1 MLVNAKQILK
11 KAQKGKYA
19 IGQFNTSN
27 LEMTQ
32 AIIEA
37 AEKMKAPV
45 IVATSEKALDYAGF
59 EELVSLIKLM
69 ATKSRMPIILHLD
82 HGASLDIVK
91 KCIKAGF
98 TSVMMDASKKP
109 FAENIR
115 LTKKVVQLART
126 KNVSVESELG
136 ALAGREDYVV
146 SLKSVMTDPD
156 KAREFVHKTGVD
168 SLAVSIGNI
177 HGIPLPYERLDF
189 ARLNE
194 IRKNVKIPLVL
205 HGASSTAPAKIKKAI
220 KLGICK
226 INIDTD
232 LRLAFT
238 NTLRKTLAKNKKLF
252 DPREVLAP
260 SREAITKVVMD
271 KIKVFG
277 SMNKA

>member
-1 MLVNAKQILK
+1 MLVNSKQILR
-11 KAQKGKYA
+11 KAQKERYA

-115 LTKKVVQLART
+115 LTKKVVQLARA

-177 HGIPLPYERLDF
+177 HGIPLSYERLDF
-189 ARLNE
+189 TRLNE
-194 IRKNVKIPLVL
+194 IRKNVKIPLVM

-232 LRLAFT
+232 LRLAFIK
-238 NTLRKTLAKNKKLF
+238 TLRKTLAKDKKVY
-252 DPREVLAP
+252 DPRAVLAP
-260 SREAITKVVMD
+260 SREALKRVVIE
-271 KIKVFG
+271 KIKLFG
-277 SMNKA
+277 SKNKA

>member
-1 MLVNAKQILK
+1 MLINSKQILK
-11 KAQKGKYA
+11 KAQKGHYA
-19 IGQFNTSN
+19 VGHFNTNN
-27 LEMTQ
+27 LETTQ

-37 AEKMKAPV
+37 AEKMKAP
-45 IVATSEKALDYAGF
+45 IFLATSEKAFEYAGF
-59 EELVSLIKLM
+59 DNLVGLIKIM
-69 ATKSRMPIILHLD
+69 AQKVKAPIILHLD
-82 HGASLDIVK
+82 HGASLDIIK

-109 FAENIR
+109 FSENIR
-115 LTKKVVQLART
+115 LTKKVVQLARA

-146 SLKSVMTDPD
+146 SLKSVMTDPK
-156 KAREFVHKTGVD
+156 KANEFVKKTGID

-177 HGIPLPYERLDF
+177 HGIPLPYEKLDF
-189 ARLNE
+189 TRLNE
-194 IRKNVKIPLVL
+194 IKKNVKIPLVL

-238 NTLRKTLAKNKKLF
+238 NTLRKTLASNKKVF
-252 DPREVLAP
+252 DSRAVLSP
-260 SREAITKVVMD
+260 SREALKQVVME
-271 KIKVFG
+271 KIRLFG
-277 SMNKA
+277 SQSKT

>member
-115 LTKKVVQLART
+115 LTKKVVQLARA

>member
-1 MLVNAKQILK
+1 MLVNAKKILE

-19 IGQFNTSN
+19 IGHFNTNN
-27 LEMTQ
+27 LETTQ

-37 AEKMKAPV
+37 ASEMKAP
-45 IVATSEKALDYAGF
+45 IFLATSEKAFEYAGF
-59 EELVSLIKLM
+59 DNLVGLIKIM
-69 ATKSRMPIILHLD
+69 AQEVKTPIILHLD
-82 HGASLDIVK
+82 HGASLAIVE
-91 KCIKAGF
+91 KCIRAGF

-109 FAENIR
+109 FSENIR
-115 LTKKVVQLART
+115 LTKKVVQLAKA

-146 SLKSVMTDPD
+146 SLKSVMTDPK
-156 KAREFVHKTGVD
+156 KAAEFVKKTGVD

-205 HGASSTAPAKIKKAI
+205 HGASSTAPAKIRQAI

-238 NTLRKTLAKNKKLF
+238 NTLRKTLAKDKKVY
-252 DPREVLAP
+252 DPRAVLMP
-260 SREAITKVVMD
+260 SREALKRVVIE
-271 KIKVFG
+271 KIKLFG
-277 SMNKA
+277 NKNKA